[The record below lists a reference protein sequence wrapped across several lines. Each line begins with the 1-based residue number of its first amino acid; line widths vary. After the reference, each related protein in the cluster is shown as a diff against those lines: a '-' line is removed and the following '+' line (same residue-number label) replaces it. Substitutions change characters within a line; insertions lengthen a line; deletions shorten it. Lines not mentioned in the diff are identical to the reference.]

1 MEAQKRAQ
9 KASSNIQIVS
19 AGTAPLDKQA
29 HSSGGE
35 RKARWVQQWRAG
47 GFVAEWFFL
56 TLFPTVFDSK
66 KKKRTVAQNWLWKDI
81 CKSQKIWKYSV
92 LCVCMYLTCNNHSG
106 TLRVRWPNQFS
117 RSSHADVL
125 SWRPSRQGTLRQM
138 RKVPFGILGWH
149 AKPFL
154 LASLAYWLSG

>member
-35 RKARWVQQWRAG
+35 RKACWVQQWRAG

-66 KKKRTVAQNWLWKDI
+66 KKKDCSTELVVKRYMQVTKNM
-81 CKSQKIWKYSV
+81 KIFSV
-92 LCVCMYLTCNNHSG
+92 VCVHVFDMQQ
-106 TLRVRWPNQFS
+106 P
-117 RSSHADVL
+117 
-125 SWRPSRQGTLRQM
+125 
-138 RKVPFGILGWH
+138 
-149 AKPFL
+149 
-154 LASLAYWLSG
+154 